1 VPESI
6 LVVHQKAVAKVDAV
20 ADVFFPK
27 TLRLPPPV
35 VNLLVKALEVAPAPI
50 SIP

>member
-1 VPESI
+1 M
-6 LVVHQKAVAKVDAV
+6 VHQNADAKVDAV

-27 TLRLPPPV
+27 ILRLPPPV
-35 VNLLVKALEVAPAPI
+35 VNLLVKALDVAPAPT